1 MSQAVNMLH
10 NIRIRTKIQSL
21 VAIPLIVAAVLA
33 GQAILE
39 KKAVFDRTTK
49 LESLVEL
56 AETGTLLV
64 HELQKERGISAGFIG
79 SKGVNFAAELPGQR
93 GNTDQR
99 VNNLSKTLAGFAN
112 DNPGEDLT
120 KRISAAQTAIK
131 GLQEARERVSALSS
145 TVPQMAKYYTST
157 IASLLSIT
165 EEMQKLTENAEILS
179 RIAAYT
185 AFLQGKERA
194 GIERAM
200 GAAGFG
206 GGQFPPGIYQNFL
219 KMMAMQETYF
229 SRFVLNTGAV
239 EREAF
244 AAALAAPAFAEVGKL
259 RKIAL
264 SSPTDGTA
272 GITATQWFDTIT
284 RKIDVLKTVEDTIAA
299 SLKGLAAQMYTD
311 AKNALILL
319 AGMTAA
325 IFIVTLLATWTIVGS
340 IVNRV
345 KRLTEIT
352 GRMAAGEKDVEID
365 LSRTGDEIGQL
376 VGSVKIFQEKLAET
390 ERLQEAQRE
399 AELRASQEEL
409 RKAEEK
415 RALDERLET
424 ERREMEEKAATER
437 REMLMKLATDFEA
450 GVGQVIKSVSEATNE
465 IDTAA
470 ASMSR
475 TAAETSDQSA
485 AVASASQQASSNV
498 QTVASATE
506 ELSASIQEISRQVS
520 QSATSARAA
529 VEETDKANAEI
540 AGLAEAAGRIGEVV
554 GLITDIANQTNLL
567 ALNATIEAARAGEA
581 GKGFAVV
588 ATEVKSLADQTAR
601 ATEEIGGQV
610 SQIQGATNSAV
621 AAIQAIGGTIRTVD
635 DIASSI
641 AAAVEEQGAAT
652 QEIATNVQQAATGT
666 NEVDSSISLV
676 SQAAS
681 ATGSAAG
688 QVQSACGRLNA
699 QTAQLNQAVE
709 DFLQQVKSA

>member
-1 MSQAVNMLH
+1 MTRAANMLS
-10 NIRIRTKIQSL
+10 NIGIRTKIQII
-21 VAIPLIVAAVLA
+21 VAIPLIVAVVLS
-33 GQAILE
+33 GQALLE
-39 KKAVFDRTTK
+39 KKAVLDRNAK
-49 LESLVEL
+49 FERLVTL
-56 AETGTLLV
+56 AETGSLLV
-64 HELQKERGISAGFIG
+64 HELQKERGMSAGFIG
-79 SKGVNFAAELPGQR
+79 SKGSNFAAELPEQR
-93 GNTDQR
+93 SFTDQR
-99 VNNLSKTLAGFAN
+99 VSNLSKIFAGFAS
-112 DNPGEDLT
+112 DSFGEDLT
-120 KRISAAQTAIK
+120 KRISAAQNAIT
-131 GLQEARERVSALSS
+131 GLPGTRDQVTGLST
-145 TVPQMAKYYTST
+145 TVPQMAKYYTTT
-157 IASLLSIT
+157 IANLLSIT
-165 EEMQKLTENAEILS
+165 EEMQKLTENAEMLS
-179 RIAAYT
+179 RVVAYT

-206 GGQFPPGIYQNFL
+206 MGNFPPAIYQNFL
-219 KMMAMQETYF
+219 KMIAMQETYF
-229 SRFVLNTGAV
+229 SRFLMNTGTV
-239 EREAF
+239 ERNAF
-244 AAALAAPAFAEVGKL
+244 AAALATPEFTAVEKL

-264 SSPTDGTA
+264 DSPTNGTA
-272 GITATQWFDTIT
+272 DVTTAQWFKTIT
-284 RKIDVLKTVEDTIAA
+284 LKIDVLKTVEDTIAA
-299 SLKGLAAQMYTD
+299 SLKGLTTQMYVEAKD
-311 AKNALILL
+311 ALTLL
-319 AGMTAA
+319 AGLTAA
-325 IFIVTLLATWTIVGS
+325 ILVATLLATWAIVGS
-340 IVNRV
+340 IVNRI

-352 GRMAAGEKDVEID
+352 GRMADGEKDVEID
-365 LSRTGDEIGQL
+365 LSETGDEVGRL
-376 VGSVKIFQEKLAET
+376 VGSVRIFQKKLAET

-399 AELRASQEEL
+399 SEARAAQEEQ

-415 RALDERLET
+415 RALDERLEIERQEMDDNAAK
-424 ERREMEEKAATER
+424 ERRET
-437 REMLMKLATDFEA
+437 LIKLATDFEA
-450 GVGQVIKSVSEATNE
+450 GVGQVIKSVSEATSE

-475 TAAETSDQSA
+475 TAVETSNQSA
-485 AVASASQQASSNV
+485 AVASASQLASANV
-498 QTVASATE
+498 QTVATATE

-520 QSATSARAA
+520 QSTMTARAA

-588 ATEVKSLADQTAR
+588 AAEVKSLADQTAR
-601 ATEEIGGQV
+601 ATEEIGEQV
-610 SQIQGATNSAV
+610 TAIQAATNSAV
-621 AAIQAIGGTIRTVD
+621 AAIKLIGGTIRTVD

-652 QEIATNVQQAATGT
+652 QEIATNVQQAAAGT
-666 NEVDSSISLV
+666 NDVDSSISLV